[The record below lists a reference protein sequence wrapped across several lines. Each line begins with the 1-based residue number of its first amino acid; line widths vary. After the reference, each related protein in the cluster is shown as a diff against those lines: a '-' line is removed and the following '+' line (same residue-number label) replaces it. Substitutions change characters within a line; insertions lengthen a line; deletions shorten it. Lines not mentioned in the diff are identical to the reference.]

1 MNKLTTRD
9 IITLAASYWVS
20 HGIKARELS
29 SRVEPEAD
37 PFMAGFMLGFSVA
50 FKSVQE
56 GLSKVHDT
64 MRDEAAETI
73 R

>member
-9 IITLAASYWVS
+9 IANLAAEYWVLY
-20 HGIKARELS
+20 GKEAKELS
-29 SRVEPEAD
+29 LRIETDPD
-37 PFMAGFMLGFSVA
+37 PFMAGFILGFTVA
-50 FKSVQE
+50 FSGVQE

-64 MRDEAAETI
+64 MRDEAAETV